1 MSKFSLVVLD
11 YNRDLKVDGCPSK
24 EDLFGQSTL
33 LMNVTYIVFPSSYLK
48 IHGIIIASGIK

>member
-1 MSKFSLVVLD
+1 MSKVSLVVLD
-11 YNRDLKVDGCPSK
+11 YNRDLKVYGCPSK

-33 LMNVTYIVFPSSYLK
+33 LMNATYIVFSSSYLK